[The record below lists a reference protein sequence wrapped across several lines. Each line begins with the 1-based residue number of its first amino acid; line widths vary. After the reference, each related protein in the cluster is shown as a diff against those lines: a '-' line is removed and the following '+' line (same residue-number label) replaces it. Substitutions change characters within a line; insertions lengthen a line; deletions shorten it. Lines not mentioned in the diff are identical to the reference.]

1 MVPGGYKKIK
11 KEVNISGRCTF
22 DYIQDVGLVS
32 GERILLVEDDDIIA
46 KVTDWRLKKLG
57 YEVCGRAVSAAE
69 AMDLVVKSIPDLVL
83 MDINIKGDIDGIET
97 ANMIKKGFNIPVI
110 YVTSHSDGPTIERAR
125 ETKPDGFIVKPFE
138 DNDLRVA
145 IELALKK

>member
-1 MVPGGYKKIK
+1 
-11 KEVNISGRCTF
+11 
-22 DYIQDVGLVS
+22 VS

-46 KVTDWRLKKLG
+46 RVADWRLKNLG
-57 YEVCGRAVSAAE
+57 YVVCGRAVSSAE
-69 AMDLVVKSIPDLVL
+69 AMDLVVKTLPDLVL

-97 ANMIKKGFNIPVI
+97 TKLIKNGFNLPVV
-110 YVTSHSDGPTIERAR
+110 YVTSHSDGSTLERAK
-125 ETKPDGFIVKPFE
+125 ETHPDGFIVKPFD